1 MKRKSLRLISLIIT
15 LFVIISASILQT
27 SAISY
32 SNDVKTLSDSILL
45 VNMDTGQ
52 VVFEKDPDSK
62 RYPASTTKIMTYII
76 AVENI
81 DDLENTRIPIKQEV
95 LDTLDGTGSS
105 LANLESH
112 VGESM
117 SAIDLFYSM
126 MVPSGNDA
134 SVVIADYI
142 GGGSIDKFVDMMNK
156 KAEELGCENTHFEN
170 PDGLHHDNHYTT
182 ARDLY
187 KITTYALTLP
197 KFAQITNTTTYYCE
211 GDDYPLITTNY
222 MIDQNRG
229 GEYYYMYAN
238 GIKTGTTDEAG
249 RCLVTTATAD
259 GYSYMA
265 ILLHAPYHE
274 DGYDESDLTYGK
286 VFADCKVS
294 NSSSGNSA
302 LYKVDSN
309 DDYDIDFYFYD
320 ESGEEIE
327 YDYYE
332 MYVTDNGE
340 TLSDIK
346 LYDED
351 GNLVEY
357 SYYEKDVF
365 INEYGTMTDA
375 ADLFRWSLTQLEL
388 KTVRTSSIPI
398 CEQKVELAWGRES
411 VNLVPEKNLSA
422 IVPKDLE
429 DTNLII
435 ETDVPETIDAPLE
448 LGQVV
453 GTATIYYQEDENS
466 EKQELAKVNL
476 VPMEAVERSGILFV
490 LDVIGTILNSYWFII
505 IVAIIGVILI
515 IYFISA
521 RINRKRSK
529 KNRKV
534 KNYRNL

>member
-1 MKRKSLRLISLIIT
+1 MKTKALRLISLLMT
-15 LFVIISASILQT
+15 LFVIISVSILPT

-32 SNDVKTLSDSILL
+32 SNDVKTLSESILL

-62 RYPASTTKIMTYII
+62 RYPASTTKIMTYIV

-81 DDLENTRIPIKQEV
+81 DDLENTKIPIKQEV

-112 VGESM
+112 VGKTM
-117 SAIDLFYSM
+117 SAIDLLYSM

-134 SVVIADYI
+134 SVVLADYI
-142 GGGSIDKFVDMMNK
+142 GGGSIEKFVDMMNA
-156 KAEELGCENTHFEN
+156 KAKELGCENTHFQN
-170 PDGLHHDNHYTT
+170 PDGLHHEDHYTT

-197 KFAQITNTTTYYCE
+197 KFEKITNTTTYYCE

-238 GIKTGTTDEAG
+238 GIKTGTTNEAG

-265 ILLHAPYHE
+265 VLLHAPYYE
-274 DGYDESDLTYGK
+274 YGRDESEITYAE
-286 VFADCKVS
+286 VFKDCKQKDS
-294 NSSSGNSA
+294 TNGNSK
-302 LYKVDSN
+302 YRISSKN
-309 DDYDIDFYFYD
+309 DYDIDFYFYD
-320 ESGEEIE
+320 AAGEEVE
-327 YDYYE
+327 YDYYDL
-332 MYVTDNGE
+332 YISSDGQTINGIN
-340 TLSDIK
+340 LF
-346 LYDED
+346 DEE
-351 GNLVEY
+351 GNPVDY
-357 SYYEKDVF
+357 NYHEKEVF

-375 ADLFRWSLTQLEL
+375 ADLFRWSLTELEL
-388 KTVRTSSIPI
+388 KTIKTSSIPI
-398 CEQKVELAWGRES
+398 CEQKVELAWGRDS

-429 DTNLII
+429 DSNLII
-435 ETDVPETIDAPLE
+435 ETDVPETIDAPLT
-448 LGQVV
+448 LDQVV
-453 GTATIYYQEDENS
+453 GTATIYYKEDENS
-466 EKQELAKVNL
+466 EKQMLAQVNL
-476 VPMEAVERSGILFV
+476 VPMEAVDRSGILFV
-490 LDVIGTILNSYWFII
+490 LDVIGTVVSSYWFLI
-505 IVAIIGVILI
+505 IVGIIGALLI

-521 RINRKRSK
+521 RINRKRNK
-529 KNRKV
+529 KNRRV
-534 KNYRNL
+534 KHYRNL